1 MDFLELFTLLCVEL
15 LIITGVYM
23 PRVIHFELTA
33 DNLER
38 ANEFYSKVFGWKIN
52 KWDGPIE
59 YWLVSTD
66 GGNEHGIN
74 GAIMKREDPNTSTI
88 NTIDVPNL
96 LDYMNSIKKNG
107 GTVLTD
113 KITVSGVG
121 YFAYCKDTEGN
132 TFGIMEEDES
142 AK

>member
-1 MDFLELFTLLCVEL
+1 
-15 LIITGVYM
+15 M
-23 PRVIHFELTA
+23 PRVIHFEIAVDDT
-33 DNLER
+33 DR
-38 ANEFYSKVFGWKIN
+38 ATEFYSKVFGWKIN
-52 KWDGPIE
+52 KWNGPIE

-66 GGNEHGIN
+66 GGSEHGID

-88 NTIDVPNL
+88 NTIDVPNVL
-96 LDYMNSIKKNG
+96 EYMTSVKNNG
-107 GTVLTD
+107 GVVLTE
-113 KITVSGVG
+113 KMTVPGVG